1 MDEIKVAGET
11 TQFIVIRLG
20 DEQYGIDIKYIDNI
34 LRMPSITRV
43 PKVAPYLKG
52 VINLRGEVL
61 PVMSIRIKMGLPED
75 VVTKSSRIIVIK
87 MEQQGMIG
95 IIVDEVKEVVTLE
108 TEQIEKVAY
117 DSNLPVRLEPGRSG
131 EFLGGLPVSELSFD
145 EMSQEYFDVLR
156 ELGNIG
162 AGNATTALA
171 QMLQCKVDMSVPK
184 VGLLEFKEVG
194 EAMGGEEQIMA
205 GIYLGVEGDIAG
217 SIMFLLEKES
227 ARFLVS
233 KLMGMQL
240 EGDDFSE
247 MELSALKEVGNII
260 TGAYLNSLSAITNL
274 KIFPT
279 IPDMTVDMAGAI
291 MSVPA
296 IQFGAVGDRMLL
308 IQTQFFDEVAIDGYF
323 ILIPDMESYSKIL
336 TALGMSI

>member
-1 MDEIKVAGET
+1 MGELN
-11 TQFIVIRLG
+11 F
-20 DEQYGIDIKYIDNI
+20 E
-34 LRMPSITRV
+34 
-43 PKVAPYLKG
+43 
-52 VINLRGEVL
+52 
-61 PVMSIRIKMGLPED
+61 
-75 VVTKSSRIIVIK
+75 
-87 MEQQGMIG
+87 
-95 IIVDEVKEVVTLE
+95 
-108 TEQIEKVAY
+108 
-117 DSNLPVRLEPGRSG
+117 
-131 EFLGGLPVSELSFD
+131 

-171 QMLQCKVDMSVPK
+171 QMLQCKVDMAVPK

-205 GIYLGVEGDIAG
+205 GIYLGVEGDITG
-217 SIMFLLEKES
+217 SIMFLLEKDS

-233 KLMGMQL
+233 KMMGMQE
-240 EGDDFSE
+240 EGEEFSE

-260 TGAYLNSLSAITNL
+260 TGAYLNSLSSITNL
-274 KIFPT
+274 KIYPT
-279 IPDMTVDMAGAI
+279 IPDMTIDMAGAI

-323 ILIPDMESYSKIL
+323 ILIPDLESYGKIL
-336 TALGMSI
+336 SALGMPI

>member
-1 MDEIKVAGET
+1 M
-11 TQFIVIRLG
+11 
-20 DEQYGIDIKYIDNI
+20 
-34 LRMPSITRV
+34 
-43 PKVAPYLKG
+43 
-52 VINLRGEVL
+52 
-61 PVMSIRIKMGLPED
+61 
-75 VVTKSSRIIVIK
+75 
-87 MEQQGMIG
+87 
-95 IIVDEVKEVVTLE
+95 
-108 TEQIEKVAY
+108 
-117 DSNLPVRLEPGRSG
+117 
-131 EFLGGLPVSELSFD
+131 SELNFD
-145 EMSQEYFDVLR
+145 EMSQEYSDILR

-194 EAMGGEEQIMA
+194 AAMGGEEQIMA
-205 GIYLGVEGDIAG
+205 GIYLGVEGDITG
-217 SIMFLLEKES
+217 SIMFLLEKNS

-233 KLMGMQL
+233 KLMGMEM
-240 EGDDFSE
+240 EGDEFSE
-247 MELSALKEVGNII
+247 MEFSALKEVGNII
-260 TGAYLNSLSAITNL
+260 TGAYLNSLSSLTNL

-279 IPDMTVDMAGAI
+279 VPDVAVDMAGAI

-336 TALGMSI
+336 SALGMPV